1 MPHVVIEQGRAP
13 ADMAYA
19 AISRVFTEDPAELS
33 VLIKVNTGFKG
44 PAASGL
50 CTHPETVRGLIRF
63 FKDRHTKKI
72 YVGDSSI
79 VGTDSVEALKAA
91 GIWDVCAQEGVECL
105 NLDDSGM
112 VEKEIPNHAI
122 ISRLKLSRLPFA
134 VDRII
139 SAAVMKTHMYATV
152 TLSIKNMKGCLFQ
165 RDKTRLHRIKE
176 APPDIKK
183 GKCLDYGI
191 CDLMKLIYPD
201 YAVIDAVVAMEGFG
215 PSGGNPVEMGLV
227 MAGDDA
233 LATDLVAVQ
242 LMGMEPDAVPHL
254 NLVREDRGFDP
265 ETTIVEP
272 ADWRKYAR
280 RFMLAS
286 EHDLGLSYPNPKIN
300 EKGACSACH
309 AAMVQFFRYHHQEF
323 EDFPPVT
330 LFFGMDHDPSEFK
343 VAECH
348 GERVVLIGN
357 CTAKF
362 RHGDRP
368 FCKGC
373 PPVPS
378 QIARTIHENQT
389 MDD

>member
-1 MPHVVIEQGRAP
+1 MSKVIIRQGGTP
-13 ADMAYA
+13 AEMAYN
-19 AISRVFTEDPAELS
+19 AIAGVFREDPSELS

-79 VGTDSVEALKAA
+79 VGTDSREALEAA
-91 GIWDVCAQEGVECL
+91 GIQTVCAEEGAECV

-112 VEKEIPNHAI
+112 EEREIPGHVI
-122 ISRLKLSRLPFA
+122 IGKLKLSRLAFE
-134 VDRII
+134 VDRVV
-139 SAAVMKTHMYATV
+139 SAAVMKTHMYAGV
-152 TLSIKNMKGCLFQ
+152 TLSIKNMKGCLYQ

-176 APPDIKK
+176 APPDITK

-191 CDLMKLIYPD
+191 ADLMKICYPD
-201 YAVIDAVVAMEGFG
+201 YAVIDAVIAMEGFG
-215 PSGGNPVEMGLV
+215 PSGGTQVPMNLV
-227 MAGDDA
+227 LASDDA
-233 LATDLVAVQ
+233 LSADLVGIR
-242 LMGMEPDAVPHL
+242 LMGMKADAVPHL
-254 NLVREDRGFDP
+254 NLVQEERGLDFEDI
-265 ETTIVEP
+265 TVEP
-272 ADWRKYAR
+272 ADYMKWSR
-280 RFMLAS
+280 RFLLAS
-286 EHDLGLSYPNPKIN
+286 EHDLHLSYPNPKVN

-323 EDFPPVT
+323 TDGPDAT
-330 LFFGMDHDPSEFK
+330 LFFGADHAESEFRM
-343 VAECH
+343 AACH
-348 GERVVLIGN
+348 GERTVLVGN

-362 RHGDRP
+362 RGEGRP

-378 QIARTIHENQT
+378 QIARTINENRT
-389 MDD
+389 LDD

>member
-1 MPHVVIEQGRAP
+1 MSKVVIRQGGEPCA
-13 ADMAYA
+13 MAYE
-19 AISRVFTEDPAELS
+19 AIGQVFTEDSSDLS

-63 FKDRHTKKI
+63 FKDRGTKKI

-91 GIWDVCAQEGVECL
+91 GIWAVCEEEGVECL

-112 VEKEIPNHAI
+112 VEMEIPRHVMI
-122 ISRLKLSRLPFA
+122 EKLKLSKLAFE
-134 VDRII
+134 VDRVV
-139 SAAVMKTHMYATV
+139 SAAVMKTHMYAGV
-152 TLSIKNMKGCLFQ
+152 TLSIKNMKGCLYQ

-176 APPDIKK
+176 APPDITK

-215 PSGGNPVEMGLV
+215 PSGGTPVDMNLV
-227 MAGDDA
+227 MASDDA
-233 LATDLVAVQ
+233 LSCDLTALK
-242 LMGMEPDAVPHL
+242 LMGMEQDAIPHL
-254 NLVREDRGFDP
+254 NLVREDRGLDP
-265 ETTIVEP
+265 ASIQVEP
-272 ADWRKYAR
+272 ADYEKWSH
-280 RFMLAS
+280 RFLLAS
-286 EHDLGLSYPNPKIN
+286 EHDLGLNYPNPKVI

-323 EDFPPVT
+323 ENGPEGT
-330 LFFGMDHDPSEFK
+330 LFFGADLTEQDFMP
-343 VAECH
+343 AECH
-348 GERVVLIGN
+348 DERIALIGN

-362 RHGDRP
+362 RKEGRA

-378 QIARTIHENQT
+378 QIARTLHENQT